1 LRGSK
6 LAHGK
11 TVKQQKAD
19 AKKLIDGLYGRP
31 IAKYLAKKLVD
42 IDPLN
47 IMYEDRVHHS
57 YYTPPPMPPTPPM
70 DPMFRRRDGRQEVFD
85 RTMPDPVEA
94 VMEVINNPDITI
106 TPALVKA
113 INDPDMIMTPG
124 AGLVKASSPS
134 GRDVIRSSGQFRNT
148 GIPLPTK
155 RTRKKTKMDRTM
167 SKCLKMANS
176 KLRNKNGKLKK
187 GKTMSDVMKMAHRL
201 CKKS

>member
-1 LRGSK
+1 MRGFL

-31 IAKYLAKKLVD
+31 VAKYLAKKLVD
-42 IDPLN
+42 LDPLG

-57 YYTPPPMPPTPPM
+57 YYTPPPMPAE
-70 DPMFRRRDGRQEVFD
+70 RRHQRPEIFD
-85 RTMPDPVEA
+85 RDMPDPVEA
-94 VMEVINNPDITI
+94 VIEVINNPDITI

-134 GRDVIRSSGQFRNT
+134 GRQVIRSSGQF
-148 GIPLPTK
+148 GPQSIPNFPEK
-155 RTRKKTKMDRTM
+155 RTRKKTKMDKTM
-167 SKCLKMANS
+167 SKCLKMANAR
-176 KLRNKNGKLKK
+176 LRNKNGKLKK
-187 GKTMSDVMKMAHRL
+187 GKTQSDLMKMAHRL
-201 CKKS
+201 CKQSSN

>member
-1 LRGSK
+1 

-31 IAKYLAKKLVD
+31 VAKYLAKQLVD
-42 IDPLN
+42 LDPLG

-57 YYTPPPMPPTPPM
+57 YYQPPQE
-70 DPMFRRRDGRQEVFD
+70 DPGMFRRRDDRPEIFD
-85 RTMPDPVEA
+85 RTMPVEA

-134 GRDVIRSSGQFRNT
+134 GRDIIRSSGQFTNT

-167 SKCLKMANS
+167 SKCLKMANAR
-176 KLRNKNGKLKK
+176 LRNKNGKLKK
-187 GKTMSDVMKMAHRL
+187 GKSQSDVMKMAHRL
-201 CKKS
+201 CRKHG

>member
-1 LRGSK
+1 M
-6 LAHGK
+6 AHGK

-31 IAKYLAKKLVD
+31 VAKYLAKQLVD
-42 IDPLN
+42 LDPLG

-57 YYTPPPMPPTPPM
+57 YYRPPEE
-70 DPMFRRRDGRQEVFD
+70 DPGMFRRRDGRQEIFD
-85 RTMPDPVEA
+85 RTMPVEA

-113 INDPDMIMTPG
+113 INDPGMIMTPDR
-124 AGLVKASSPS
+124 GLVKASSPS
-134 GRDVIRSSGQFRNT
+134 GRDVIRSSGQFTNM

-167 SKCLKMANS
+167 SKCLKMANAR
-176 KLRNKNGKLKK
+176 LRNKNGKLKK